1 MKEVQ
6 HYLKDFQKEKNW
18 DIPESEFLETKMAIL
33 NNYMLLTTEVS
44 EVAEEFRGIFTKT
57 KQLQQSENL
66 TEQEAFLRAK
76 ELHKENIGKELA
88 DCIAYIMKFANY
100 FEIDMEES
108 FYNKMEEIQ
117 RRIYIERR

>member
-18 DIPESEFLETKMAIL
+18 DIPNREFLESKMAIL

-44 EVAEEFRGIFTKT
+44 EVAEEFRGIFTMT

-66 TEQEAFLRAK
+66 TEEEAFIRAK
-76 ELHKENIGKELA
+76 ELHKENISKELA
-88 DCIAYIMKFANY
+88 DCIAYIIKFANY
-100 FEIDMEES
+100 FEIDMEKS
-108 FYNKMEEIQ
+108 FYNKMEEVQ
-117 RRIYIERR
+117 RRVNKV